1 MDLILSLLTSGAY
14 SHDSHTEHYYTIFS
28 KSMHFNMFTCTIE
41 SNKAYLDFQDDD
53 EMGGN
58 CCPSRGP
65 TFQVSWET

>member
-1 MDLILSLLTSGAY
+1 
-14 SHDSHTEHYYTIFS
+14 
-28 KSMHFNMFTCTIE
+28 MHFNMFTCTIE

-58 CCPSRGP
+58 CCPSGGP